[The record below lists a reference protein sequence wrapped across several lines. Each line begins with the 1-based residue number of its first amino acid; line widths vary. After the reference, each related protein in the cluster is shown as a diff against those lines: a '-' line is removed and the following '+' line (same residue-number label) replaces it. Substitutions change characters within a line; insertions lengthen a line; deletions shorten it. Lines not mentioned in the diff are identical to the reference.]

1 MIAGQVLMVRGSL
14 TNTISAG
21 RVTWWGESNPG
32 VFWSLLR
39 TLPGVCRDG
48 IGKML
53 PMVEEE

>member
-1 MIAGQVLMVRGSL
+1 MIAGQVLMVGESL
-14 TNTISAG
+14 TNPISAG
-21 RVTWWGESNPG
+21 RVTRWGESNPE

-53 PMVEEE
+53 PVSWL